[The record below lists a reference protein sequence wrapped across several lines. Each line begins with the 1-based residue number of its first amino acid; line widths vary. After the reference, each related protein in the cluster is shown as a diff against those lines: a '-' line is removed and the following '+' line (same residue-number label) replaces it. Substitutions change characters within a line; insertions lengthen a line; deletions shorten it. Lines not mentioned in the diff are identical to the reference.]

1 MNFSEESEDIT
12 RLLLPM
18 FDNVLVKKSPL
29 KQKKIDNI
37 LKILYNDIK
46 LADRWAS
53 TEYTLNKIRSYLKKD
68 GLPKPPSWLLN
79 ESKYIPDF
87 IRNYIIKHLDGYM
100 VYSCTIGDR
109 EVEIYFGLL
118 HESDFNSL
126 GKFDK

>member
-18 FDNVLVKKSPL
+18 FDDVLVKKSPL

-53 TEYTLNKIRSYLKKD
+53 TEYTI
-68 GLPKPPSWLLN
+68 
-79 ESKYIPDF
+79 EQ
-87 IRNYIIKHLDGYM
+87 
-100 VYSCTIGDR
+100 
-109 EVEIYFGLL
+109 
-118 HESDFNSL
+118 NS
-126 GKFDK
+126 